1 MHKSLSS
8 SKEKQAKGLPVVR
21 LCSNAVEIFTAELH
35 FRLTN
40 SLGGWHL
47 GVDLRR
53 TVTSTPAE
61 CAGRASFQAIDV
73 DKSSS
78 HQLSQTEI
86 GGDNPCSQHLSE
98 RLRRR

>member
-8 SKEKQAKGLPVVR
+8 SKEKQGKGLPVVR

-53 TVTSTPAE
+53 IVTSTPAQ

-73 DKSSS
+73 DKSAS
-78 HQLSQTEI
+78 HQLSQTEMCS
-86 GGDNPCSQHLSE
+86 DNHCYQQ
-98 RLRRR
+98 LRIP